1 MAQRYTSREMIDK
14 LVSFDTVS
22 RHSNLALI
30 AFVEDYLAQWG
41 VPSQRI
47 VNAEGTKANLFASAG
62 PADQAGGIVLS
73 GHTDVVPVD
82 GQDWAS
88 DPFSTRE
95 ADGLLHGRGTCDMKS
110 FIAIALAH
118 LPDMIEAG
126 LERPVHFALSYDE
139 EVGCLGVRPMID
151 QALSKLPRPEIVI
164 VGEPTMMKVVN
175 AHKAIHAFRTEVT
188 GFEAH
193 SSRTHAGVNAI
204 SYAARIINFLEDE
217 GARMR
222 AKGDATERF
231 DPPYTTVHIGT
242 IEGGTALNII
252 PRKCSFVWEFRALPD
267 QDVNE
272 IPDRVNA
279 YIAETLL
286 PKMREIS
293 SQADVTTEKREF
305 VPGLMANDGS
315 PGETLVLKLA
325 ERNEAQ
331 AVSYGTEAGLFQI
344 ADLPTVICG
353 PGSIDQAHQP
363 NEFIALEQI
372 AACDRF
378 FSRLTKYVCGQ
389 TL

>member
-1 MAQRYTSREMIDK
+1 MAQRYTSREMIEK

-22 RHSNLALI
+22 RHSNLELI
-30 AFVEDYLAQWG
+30 SFVEDYLAQWG

-47 VNAEGTKANLFASAG
+47 VNDEGTKANLFASAG
-62 PADQAGGIVLS
+62 PADQVGGIVLS

-151 QALSKLPRPEIVI
+151 QALSKLPQPEIVI

-175 AHKAIHAFRTEVT
+175 AHKAIHAFRTEVI

-204 SYAARIINFLEDE
+204 SYAAR
-217 GARMR
+217 
-222 AKGDATERF
+222 
-231 DPPYTTVHIGT
+231 
-242 IEGGTALNII
+242 
-252 PRKCSFVWEFRALPD
+252 
-267 QDVNE
+267 
-272 IPDRVNA
+272 
-279 YIAETLL
+279 
-286 PKMREIS
+286 
-293 SQADVTTEKREF
+293 
-305 VPGLMANDGS
+305 
-315 PGETLVLKLA
+315 
-325 ERNEAQ
+325 
-331 AVSYGTEAGLFQI
+331 
-344 ADLPTVICG
+344 
-353 PGSIDQAHQP
+353 
-363 NEFIALEQI
+363 
-372 AACDRF
+372 
-378 FSRLTKYVCGQ
+378 
-389 TL
+389 

>member
-1 MAQRYTSREMIDK
+1 MAHRYTSREMIDK

-30 AFVEDYLAQWG
+30 AFIEDYLAQWG

-47 VNAEGTKANLFASAG
+47 ENEEGTKANLFASAG
-62 PADQAGGIVLS
+62 PAEQAGGIVLS

-151 QALSKLPRPEIVI
+151 QALSQLPRPEIVI

-217 GARMR
+217 GERMR
-222 AKGDATERF
+222 VKGDATERF

-267 QDVNE
+267 QDVTE
-272 IPDRVNA
+272 IPDRVEA
-279 YIAETLL
+279 YIQETLL
-286 PKMREIS
+286 PKMRAIS
-293 SQADVTTEKREF
+293 AEADITTVKREF

-363 NEFIALEQI
+363 NEFISLEQI

-389 TL
+389 AL

>member
-22 RHSNLALI
+22 RHSNLELI
-30 AFVEDYLAQWG
+30 SFIEDYLAQWG
-41 VPSQRI
+41 VSSRRI
-47 VNAEGTKANLFASAG
+47 ENKDGTKANLFASAG

-95 ADGLLHGRGTCDMKS
+95 ANGLLHGRGTCDMKS

-118 LPDMIEAG
+118 LPNMIEAG
-126 LERPVHFALSYDE
+126 LERAVHFALSYDE

-151 QALSKLPRPEIVI
+151 QALSTLPRPEIVI

-175 AHKAIHAFRTEVT
+175 AHKAIHAFHTEVT

-204 SYAARIINFLEDE
+204 SYAAQIINFLEDE
-217 GARMR
+217 GRRMR
-222 AKGDATERF
+222 EKGDATERF
-231 DPPYTTVHIGT
+231 DPPYTTVQIGT

-252 PRKCSFVWEFRALPD
+252 PHKCSFVWEFRALPD

-272 IPDRVNA
+272 IPDRVEA
-279 YIAETLL
+279 FIQETLL
-286 PKMREIS
+286 PKMRTIS
-293 SQADVTTEKREF
+293 PETAITTVKREF

-363 NEFIALEQI
+363 NEFVSLEQI

-378 FSRLTKYVCGQ
+378 FTRLTAYVCGKA
-389 TL
+389 L

>member
-1 MAQRYTSREMIDK
+1 MAHRYTSREMIDK

-30 AFVEDYLAQWG
+30 AFIEDYLAQWG

-47 VNAEGTKANLFASAG
+47 ENAEGTKANLFASAG
-62 PADQAGGIVLS
+62 PAEQAGGVVLS

-88 DPFSTRE
+88 NPFSTRE

-151 QALSKLPRPEIVI
+151 QALSTLPRPEIVI

-217 GARMR
+217 GERMR
-222 AKGDATERF
+222 VKGDATERF

-267 QDVNE
+267 QDVTE
-272 IPDRVNA
+272 IPDRVDA
-279 YIAETLL
+279 YIQETLL
-286 PKMREIS
+286 PKMRAVSEE
-293 SQADVTTEKREF
+293 ADITTVKREF

-363 NEFIALEQI
+363 NEFVSLEQI

>member
-1 MAQRYTSREMIDK
+1 MAHRYTSREMIDK

-30 AFVEDYLAQWG
+30 AFIEDYLAQWG

-47 VNAEGTKANLFASAG
+47 ENAEGTKANLFASAG
-62 PADQAGGIVLS
+62 PAEQAGGIVLS

-217 GARMR
+217 GERMR
-222 AKGDATERF
+222 VKGDATERF

-267 QDVNE
+267 QDVTE
-272 IPDRVNA
+272 IPDRVDA
-279 YIAETLL
+279 YIQETLL
-286 PKMREIS
+286 PKMRAVSEE
-293 SQADVTTEKREF
+293 ADITTVKREF

-363 NEFIALEQI
+363 NEFVSLEQI